1 MRYTLF
7 FLLLFLTCFFAF
19 GQKTHSLSKFR
30 HPKTMILESEISEQY
45 PFIQLQNNH
54 FQFHSDDSP
63 NWLHFYHDL
72 SEMIEKKDRK
82 LNFYH
87 IGGSHIQADIYTHDI
102 RTFFQSNWPGLTG
115 ERGLVFPFGLAKTN
129 NPGNYN
135 FSSPNKWIAHKSVNS
150 RPDDVQYGLSGAVIK
165 CADSLITIR
174 FKHLRSS
181 VRPPFDRIRIYH
193 NTGILPYEL
202 NFGDDEILIADIIQ
216 ETQLGYSEFLFADFI
231 DSIDVQFVRTMPN
244 RIPLEI
250 YGFEFLNDLP
260 GITYNSVGI
269 NGAGL
274 YTFLA
279 NEHFVRDLKV
289 HPPDFFAFSL
299 GTNDAY
305 RPYEKFDP
313 QQYKNNLE
321 SMINLVLS
329 VNPDCAILLT
339 VPNDCG
345 IGGKP
350 NRNTPRQRTVIHELA
365 EQYQIPVWDFYG
377 IMGELGAASTW
388 KNKGLMQPDLVHF
401 TSTGYHLKGKLFID
415 AFLKYL
421 AQFNQLQTELS
432 NE

>member
-1 MRYTLF
+1 MRFTL
-7 FLLLFLTCFFAF
+7 LLLFF
-19 GQKTHSLSKFR
+19 HSLVVGQQKLSGYKA
-30 HPKTMILESEISEQY
+30 PSTLQLEQEIFSQY
-45 PFIQLQNNH
+45 PFIQFKENY
-54 FQFHSDDSP
+54 FQFFSSASP
-63 NWLHFYHDL
+63 NWEHFYDDL
-72 SEMIEKKDRK
+72 SSMIAQKDRK

-193 NTGILPYEL
+193 NTGVFPFEL

-216 ETQLGYSEFLFADFI
+216 ETKLGYSEFLFSDFI
-231 DSIDVQFVRTMPN
+231 DSIDVQFVRTTPTK
-244 RIPLEI
+244 IPLEI

-299 GTNDAY
+299 GTNDGY
-305 RPYEKFDP
+305 RPYDKFDP
-313 QQYKNNLE
+313 QVYKRNLE

-329 VNPDCAILLT
+329 VNPDCAILLI

-350 NRNTPRQRTVIHELA
+350 NRNTPRQREVIRELA

-377 IMGELGAASTW
+377 IMGELGSASTW
-388 KNKGLMQPDLVHF
+388 RNNGLMQPDLVHF

-421 AQFNQLQTELS
+421 DQFRQLQTEIT